1 MEGLSIDNI
10 LTEDDIGSLF
20 TDTEDSE
27 ETKETK
33 ETQETSP
40 EEKEENKETTEE
52 IDTDDLFDEAP
63 EGVGSEEHQ
72 EGEDTASE
80 KKQGSSPKTQTNF
93 YSSIAKAFKEDGIFA
108 DLDDNVINN
117 IKEAEDLAEAVQQQ
131 IKAGIDETTRRV
143 SEALSYGVEETTIRE
158 YENTL
163 GFLDQI
169 TEEKLNAEDDEGEI
183 LRKKLIYQDLINKG
197 YKENEAKEELDEIF
211 ENGSDKRKAKRALEN
226 NKEFYKKSYDNLINS
241 YREEEEKEKQERK
254 RQSEELKKSILEDD
268 KVFGELQVDKATR
281 KKIYENISKPVFK
294 DEKTGELFTAIQK
307 YEMDHKVEF
316 LKNLS
321 LVYTLTDG
329 FKNLNGLIKG
339 KVNKEVKKGLRELE
353 HTLNNT
359 SRTSDGNLKFVSGVD
374 DDPESSLGR
383 SWTIDV

>member
-1 MEGLSIDNI
+1 MEGLNIDNI
-10 LTEDDIGSLF
+10 LTEDDISSLF
-20 TDTEDSE
+20 SDTEDKSE
-27 ETKETK
+27 DK

-40 EEKEENKETTEE
+40 EDKEENKETTEE
-52 IDTDDLFDEAP
+52 VDANNLFEEVP
-63 EGVGSEEHQ
+63 ESVGSEEHQ

-93 YSSIAKAFKEDGIFA
+93 YSSIAKALKEDGIFA
-108 DLDDNVINN
+108 DLDDESIEK
-117 IKEAEDLAEAVQQQ
+117 IKEPEDLAEAVQNQ
-131 IKAGIDETTRRV
+131 IKAGIDEKTRRV
-143 SEALSYGVEETTIRE
+143 SEALSYGVEEETIRD
-158 YENTL
+158 YENTMA
-163 GFLDQI
+163 FLNQV
-169 TEEKLNAEDDEGEI
+169 TEEKIDAEDEAGAL

-197 YKENEAKEELDEIF
+197 FKEKEAIEELNEIF

-226 NKEFYKKSYDNLINS
+226 NKEFYQKSYDELIDN
-241 YREEEEKEKQERK
+241 YKKEEEKEKAQRK
-254 RQSEELKKSILEDD
+254 KEAEDLRKSILEDD

-281 KKIYENISKPVFK
+281 KKIYDNISKPVYK

-307 YEMDHKVEF
+307 YEMENKVEF

-321 LVYTLTDG
+321 LIYTLTDG
-329 FKNLNGLIKG
+329 FKNLNGLIKS

-359 SRTSDGNLKFVSGVD
+359 SRTSDGNLKFVSGVN
-374 DDPESSLGR
+374 DDPESSLGH

>member
-1 MEGLSIDNI
+1 MEGLNIDNI
-10 LTEDDIGSLF
+10 LTEDDISSLF
-20 TDTEDSE
+20 SDTEDKSE
-27 ETKETK
+27 DK

-40 EEKEENKETTEE
+40 EDKEENKETTEE
-52 IDTDDLFDEAP
+52 VDANNLFEEVP
-63 EGVGSEEHQ
+63 ESVGSEEHQ

-93 YSSIAKAFKEDGIFA
+93 YSSIAKALKEDGIFA
-108 DLDDNVINN
+108 DLDDESIEK
-117 IKEAEDLAEAVQQQ
+117 IKEPEDLAEAVQNQ
-131 IKAGIDETTRRV
+131 IKAGIDEKTRRV
-143 SEALSYGVEETTIRE
+143 SEALSYGVEEETIRD
-158 YENTL
+158 YENTMA
-163 GFLDQI
+163 FLNQV
-169 TEEKLNAEDDEGEI
+169 TEEKIDAEDEAGEL

-197 YKENEAKEELDEIF
+197 FKEKEAIEELNEIF

-226 NKEFYKKSYDNLINS
+226 NKEFYQKSYDELIDN
-241 YREEEEKEKQERK
+241 YKKEEEKEKAQRK
-254 RQSEELKKSILEDD
+254 KEAEDLRKSILEDD

-281 KKIYENISKPVFK
+281 KKIYDNISKPVYK

-307 YEMDHKVEF
+307 YEMENKVEF

-321 LVYTLTDG
+321 LIYTLTDG
-329 FKNLNGLIKG
+329 FKNLNGLIKS

-359 SRTSDGNLKFVSGVD
+359 SRTSDGNLKFVSGVN
-374 DDPESSLGR
+374 DDPESSLGH